1 LSQSEST
8 QTLPIALQSFMN
20 SLQVKWGMITAGT
33 VVAIVPTIL
42 FFSLVQRRLV
52 AGLTAGAV
60 KN

>member
-1 LSQSEST
+1 
-8 QTLPIALQSFMN
+8 
-20 SLQVKWGMITAGT
+20 MITAGT
-33 VVAIVPTIL
+33 VVAIVPTML

>member
-1 LSQSEST
+1 
-8 QTLPIALQSFMN
+8 
-20 SLQVKWGMITAGT
+20 LQVKWGMITAGT

>member
-1 LSQSEST
+1 
-8 QTLPIALQSFMN
+8 MN